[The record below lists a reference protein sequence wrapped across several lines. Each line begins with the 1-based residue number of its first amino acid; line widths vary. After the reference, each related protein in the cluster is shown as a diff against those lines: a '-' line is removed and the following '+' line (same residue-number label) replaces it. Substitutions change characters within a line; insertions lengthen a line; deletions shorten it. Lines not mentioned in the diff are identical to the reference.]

1 MSLVTTAQVRQHYP
15 ALTGDEVLLT
25 TMIAQ
30 ADGLM
35 AGACGFPT
43 ADSGVHTLQSTTYTR
58 YPVPL
63 MDPRV
68 VSLGVP
74 IVSVTSAHVS
84 VDWTYGSVDAV
95 TLSDLVIDGSS
106 LILKPNAGK
115 AWSMSSRVNRCVV
128 VGGYATTPPAL
139 VAITATAVRHL
150 LHGRHTGP
158 LLSSSAGGQS
168 MSVAAATD
176 LLPPEVVAALAPYT
190 IWGSRVG

>member
-25 TMIAQ
+25 TMIEQ
-30 ADGLM
+30 VDGLM
-35 AGACGFPT
+35 AGACGFPV
-43 ADSGVHTLQSTTYTR
+43 ADNGLRTMQSATYTR

-84 VDWTYGSVDAV
+84 VDWTYGSVDAI
-95 TLSDLVIDGSS
+95 TLTDIVIDGAS
-106 LILKPNAGK
+106 LILKPGAGK
-115 AWSMSSRVNRCVV
+115 SWSMSSRVNRCVV

-139 VAITATAVRHL
+139 IAITAAAVRHL

-158 LLSSSAGGQS
+158 LLSASAGGQS
-168 MSVAAATD
+168 VSMAAPSD
-176 LLPPEVVAALAPYT
+176 LLPPEVLEALTPYT